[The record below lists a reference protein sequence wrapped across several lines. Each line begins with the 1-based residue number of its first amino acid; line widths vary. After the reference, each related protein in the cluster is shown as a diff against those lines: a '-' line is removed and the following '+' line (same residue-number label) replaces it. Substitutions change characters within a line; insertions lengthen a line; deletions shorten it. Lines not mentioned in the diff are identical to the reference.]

1 MVLWA
6 IAPAWFWGKT
16 PLYKKVLWEEI
27 PNNMDALSASG
38 LAMNC
43 RAPNICGAS
52 LVACVRA
59 DARVLRRTG
68 MPCGVQPLKRIDQWM
83 AENARDTNPDVQSIG
98 RKRARAR
105 TYYFKENYEEG
116 MPS

>member
-16 PLYKKVLWEEI
+16 RLYKKVLWEEI
-27 PNNMDALSASG
+27 PSNMDAPSPSG

-43 RAPNICGAS
+43 RAPNICGGS
-52 LVACVRA
+52 LAACVRA
-59 DARVLRRTG
+59 DARILRCSG
-68 MPCGVQPLKRIDQWM
+68 MPCGVQPLNRIDQWM
-83 AENARDTNPDVQSIG
+83 AENAHDTNPDVQSIS
-98 RKRARAR
+98 RKRAGVGI
-105 TYYFKENYEEG
+105 YYFKENYVEG